1 MSVKIR
7 VSYANPQ
14 ELQEVLE
21 QLAPMVRSYKVSK
34 RQEGQYKKAY
44 IILQSNSGRTLGK
57 Q

>member
-21 QLAPMVRSYKVSK
+21 QLDPMVRSYKVSK

-44 IILQSNSGRTLGK
+44 IILQSNSGRIPGK